1 MAISPEWKIK
11 LISKSHWL
19 MKGKSCE
26 WKIISRYT
34 YTKVSN
40 NQFSP
45 CFRVSLYAACNRA
58 LSVLK
63 KSPFCVRYDELDEME
78 CTGSARDRTS
88 VAVSQVFIE
97 PRVYLRASYEARIEP
112 NNVTNRE
119 SALMSWLVQH
129 ERRAWLVLM
138 AKGVQVL
145 EEF

>member
-1 MAISPEWKIK
+1 MLPAIV
-11 LISKSHWL
+11 H
-19 MKGKSCE
+19 CRY
-26 WKIISRYT
+26 SR
-34 YTKVSN
+34 
-40 NQFSP
+40 
-45 CFRVSLYAACNRA
+45 NRRF
-58 LSVLK
+58 VLDI
-63 KSPFCVRYDELDEME
+63 DELDELK
-78 CTGSARDRTS
+78 CTDSARDRTS

-97 PRVYLRASYEARIEP
+97 PRVYLRASCEARIEP